1 MLKLITTI
9 SLFLFSFSVF
19 AEKLTIVSVNNGD
32 MVRMQKLASDFTKK
46 NPGIELDF
54 QFMEENVLRQK
65 VTLDITNKGGAY
77 DIMTIGMYEAPMWG
91 EKGWLVPMNDLPS
104 SFDIDDILPAVR
116 GGLSHNGV
124 LYAAPFYG
132 ESSFTMYRVDLF
144 AEKGLTM
151 PDKPTWGEIY
161 KFAKALHNPPEV
173 NGICLRGKPGWGE
186 NAAFIGTVAN
196 AFGARWVDD
205 QWNPQLTGPAWTH
218 AFSFY
223 VDLVQNYGPKGAPNN
238 GFNEN
243 LKLFNQGKCAMWI
256 DATVAASFVTN
267 KEESTVY
274 NKVNFALAPS
284 AVTEKGGWLWSWA
297 IAIPAGTKKEAAA
310 KKFIMWATSKDYI
323 ELVADKHGWA
333 NVPPGTRTSTYTN
346 PMYLNNAPFARLT
359 LAAMNAADPSMTG
372 TLKPKPYIGVQFM
385 TIPEFQAIGTEA
397 GRQFSAALA
406 GKKSVEDALES
417 ANKSAY
423 KILKKGRYIK

>member
-1 MLKLITTI
+1 
-9 SLFLFSFSVF
+9 
-19 AEKLTIVSVNNGD
+19 
-32 MVRMQKLASDFTKK
+32 
-46 NPGIELDF
+46 
-54 QFMEENVLRQK
+54 
-65 VTLDITNKGGAY
+65 
-77 DIMTIGMYEAPMWG
+77 
-91 EKGWLVPMNDLPS
+91 MNDLPS

-144 AEKGLTM
+144 AENGLTM

-243 LKLFNQGKCAMWI
+243 LKL
-256 DATVAASFVTN
+256 
-267 KEESTVY
+267 
-274 NKVNFALAPS
+274 L
-284 AVTEKGGWLWSWA
+284 
-297 IAIPAGTKKEAAA
+297 TK
-310 KKFIMWATSKDYI
+310 
-323 ELVADKHGWA
+323 A
-333 NVPPGTRTSTYTN
+333 NVPCGLMP
-346 PMYLNNAPFARLT
+346 PLL
-359 LAAMNAADPSMTG
+359 LV
-372 TLKPKPYIGVQFM
+372 L
-385 TIPEFQAIGTEA
+385 
-397 GRQFSAALA
+397 
-406 GKKSVEDALES
+406 
-417 ANKSAY
+417 
-423 KILKKGRYIK
+423 